1 MYLILYSIN
10 INVEIIGNNVKMFLY
25 SYLPFLKK
33 NKQDQDD
40 NKLCYSGGI
49 RRFSSILIDLTILIF
64 ILQII
69 HNVYSYFFMYE
80 QTDNTVI
87 KIIEKYK
94 MSAPLTE
101 QEEQIKNRYVYKAI
115 CGQIIQI
122 IALYIYATYSWV
134 KFSATLGKFLTG
146 LRVVDATTLQKITL
160 SQSTKRIFGSI
171 VSSLPL
177 CLGILW
183 CNFNKRKQ
191 TWHDKIANTV
201 VVTNKSLKKYH
212 NNHNS

>member
-1 MYLILYSIN
+1 
-10 INVEIIGNNVKMFLY
+10 MFLY
-25 SYLPFLKK
+25 NYLPFFKK
-33 NKQDQDD
+33 KKQDQDT
-40 NKLCYSGGI
+40 NKICYSGGI

-69 HNVYSYFFMYE
+69 HNVYSYFFMHE
-80 QTDNTVI
+80 TDNTVI

-94 MSAPLTE
+94 MSVPLTA
-101 QEEQIKNRYVYKAI
+101 QEEQIKNKHVFKAI
-115 CGQIIQI
+115 CGQIIQM
-122 IALYIYATYSWV
+122 IALYIYAAYSWT

-146 LRVVDATTLQKITL
+146 LRVVDATTFQKITL

-171 VSSLPL
+171 LSSIPL
-177 CLGILW
+177 CLGIVW

-201 VVTNKSLKKYH
+201 VVTNKSLKNYH
-212 NNHNS
+212 NNHNL

>member
-1 MYLILYSIN
+1 
-10 INVEIIGNNVKMFLY
+10 MFLY
-25 SYLPFLKK
+25 NYLPFLKK
-33 NKQDQDD
+33 NKQSQDK
-40 NKLCYSGGI
+40 NTICYSGGL
-49 RRFSSILIDLTILIF
+49 RRLTSILIDFAILIF

-69 HNVYSYFFMYE
+69 QNVYSYFFMYE

-94 MSAPLTE
+94 MSVPLTE
-101 QEEQIKNRYVYKAI
+101 QETQIKNKYLYKAI
-115 CGQIIQI
+115 CGQIIQM
-122 IALYIYATYSWV
+122 IAMYIYAVYSWV

-146 LRVVDATTLQKITL
+146 LRIVDATTFQKITL
-160 SQSTKRIFGSI
+160 TQSTKRVFGSI
-171 VSSLPL
+171 LSCLPL

-201 VVTNKSLKKYH
+201 VVTNKSLKNYH